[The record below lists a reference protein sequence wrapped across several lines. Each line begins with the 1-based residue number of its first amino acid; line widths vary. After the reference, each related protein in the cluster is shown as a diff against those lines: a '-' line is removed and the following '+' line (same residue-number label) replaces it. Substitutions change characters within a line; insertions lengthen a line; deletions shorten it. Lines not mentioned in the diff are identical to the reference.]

1 MKIDAAKKQTG
12 KGLVRIEAD
21 FHTQHETVTIVRF

>member
-21 FHTQHETVTIVRF
+21 FHTQDMRQSR